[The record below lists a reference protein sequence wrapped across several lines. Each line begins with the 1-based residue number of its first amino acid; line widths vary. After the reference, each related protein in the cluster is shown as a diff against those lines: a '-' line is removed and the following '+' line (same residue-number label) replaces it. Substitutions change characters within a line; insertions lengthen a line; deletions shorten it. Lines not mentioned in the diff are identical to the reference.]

1 MTEEQL
7 TALLRL
13 KRHEQ
18 PPAEYF
24 DRLLEDIHR
33 RQRTELLRQPLWRIA
48 TERMQTFFSEHSMG
62 HISYAGALAVALVGG
77 ITVIGLMTPSGG
89 VKTGSESRSGIASTT
104 AWLMHWGTQHWKG
117 GDKSESQLASAAASP
132 SQDTLLHLQKAS
144 LPRLDPQP
152 LPAPRS
158 ALQFAGHEPR
168 YVIDARPVSYE
179 PSSSFNF

>member
-24 DRLLEDIHR
+24 DRLLQDIHR
-33 RQRTELLRQPLWRIA
+33 RQRTELLRQPLWKIA
-48 TERMQTFFSEHSMG
+48 AERMQTFFSEHSMG

-77 ITVIGLMTPSGG
+77 ITIIGLVTPSGG
-89 VKTGSESRSGIASTT
+89 LKERGESKSAVASTA
-104 AWLMHWGTQHWKG
+104 AWVMHWKNQHWKSG
-117 GDKSESQLASAAASP
+117 EFPSELAATAASP
-132 SQDTLLHLQKAS
+132 SQDKLLQLQTAS
-144 LPRLDPQP
+144 LPHLDPQP
-152 LPAPRS
+152 LQMPQA
-158 ALQFAGHEPR
+158 ALQSAAREPR